1 MARGSVYG
9 PERAIFTEPRS
20 GLRIVQLTHHS
31 TIAMNM
37 YFEMCSFTEDE
48 RHVVLLAQRSACRDA
63 PWDLLRARTDGS
75 ELVQLTE
82 CDAMGG
88 AVICPALNAAL
99 YFADREVRKVDL
111 LSLHE
116 TVVAEAPAMPYPNQI
131 SFGAVDEA
139 GAVYFAS
146 GRLES
151 GRGAV
156 FRVAIGSGRSEVV
169 FEGECQNHLHID
181 PQGSTLYFG
190 ENTPNGCVR
199 YLIDANGHH
208 LREYGFDCFAH
219 HTWFGRT
226 GLMQGCLLPP
236 GQAIATYREGDDTYR
251 TLTQGRYY
259 WHSSASRDAQ
269 WIVADTNWPRE
280 GIFLLHVPSGTVTFV
295 CDPLS
300 SCSHPQ
306 WTHPHPS
313 LSPSLKFVLF
323 NSDRTGLGQVYLA
336 ELSPEFI
343 EQAASGAIL
352 KPVALDS
359 NR

>member
-1 MARGSVYG
+1 MARGSVYS
-9 PERAIFTEPRS
+9 PERAIMIEPRS
-20 GLRIVQLTHHS
+20 GLRVVQLTHHS

-82 CDAMGG
+82 RDALGG
-88 AVICPALNAAL
+88 AAICPALNAAL
-99 YFADREVRKVDL
+99 YFADRELRKADL
-111 LSLHE
+111 LSLE
-116 TVVAEAPAMPYPNQI
+116 ESVIAEAPASPYPNQL

-139 GAVYFAS
+139 GTVYFAS
-146 GRLES
+146 GILES
-151 GRGAV
+151 GRGVV
-156 FRVAIGSGRSEVV
+156 FRVELASGRSEIV
-169 FEGECQNHLHID
+169 FEGENQNHLHID
-181 PQGSTLYFG
+181 AQGSTLYFG
-190 ENTPNGCVR
+190 ENTKSGCIR
-199 YLIDANGHH
+199 YLIGGDGRN
-208 LREYGFDCFAH
+208 LREYTFGQFAH

-226 GLMQGCLLPP
+226 GMMQGCLLPP
-236 GQAIATYREGDDTYR
+236 GQALVTYNEGDDTYR
-251 TLTQGRYY
+251 TLTQGRYF

-280 GIFLLHVPSGTVTFV
+280 GIFLLHVPTGTVTFV

-313 LSPSLKFVLF
+313 LSPSMKYVLF
-323 NSDRTGLGQVYLA
+323 NSDRTGLGQAYLA
-336 ELSPEFI
+336 ELPPEFL
-343 EQAASGAIL
+343 EQAAKGALL
-352 KPVALDS
+352 KPVALE
-359 NR
+359 